1 MPSAIDNRFTG
12 IANETPWLAFT
23 GGPGQESRLEH
34 LQRRLARISRLSPV
48 LFAVAAVALAL
59 ASTHAVP
66 RAVVALE
73 GLTDPARVADHALD
87 GQFDATVAQREIEA
101 ALAAHDAEL
110 AQSFVDLAA
119 DRRVAIDPAQAEK
132 VSAATAEAA
141 TASHKVESFARGFI
155 TGQPDDMAALAGT
168 TLGDLFVFGDIR
180 DALREGK
187 HLATGEQADEL
198 VLGLAC
204 VGIAITAGTYATFGA
219 AAPARVGL
227 TLAKAARKTGRI
239 SAEFAANVAPL
250 VRRAIDW
257 RPLREAA
264 TTASFARPALAE
276 RAAREAVK
284 VERAG
289 GLLQLA
295 GDVGRVERAAGGRAA
310 LDGLKIA
317 KEPRDV
323 SRVAKLAE
331 KEGSRTRAILKVAGR
346 GAITIAALAFDAAI
360 WLLWA
365 MFAVLGF
372 VAALKN
378 ATERAALRFFRRRRE
393 RRVRRDMQ
401 AIAVAAA
408 RS

>member
-1 MPSAIDNRFTG
+1 MGMR
-12 IANETPWLAFT
+12 ER
-23 GGPGQESRLEH
+23 QLEL
-34 LQRRLARISRLSPV
+34 LQRSTARLPRVGLAV
-48 LFAVAAVALAL
+48 AVVAAAFAVAAAY
-59 ASTHAVP
+59 AVP
-66 RAVVALE
+66 RAVVALG
-73 GLTDPARVADHALD
+73 GLNDPARIADHALD
-87 GQFDATVAQREIEA
+87 GRFDVGVAQREIEA
-101 ALAAHDAEL
+101 ALAARDADL

-119 DRRVAIDPAQAEK
+119 DRRLSLDPALVQK
-132 VSAATAEAA
+132 VNAATADAA
-141 TASHKVESFARGFI
+141 TTRHKAESFARGLI
-155 TGQPDDMAALAGT
+155 TGEPDDMAALAGT

-187 HLATGEQADEL
+187 RLVSGEQADEL

-227 TLAKAARKTGRI
+227 TLAKAARKTG
-239 SAEFAANVAPL
+239 SLTAEFVASLAPL
-250 VRRAIDW
+250 VRRAVDW
-257 RPLREAA
+257 RPLRRA
-264 TTASFARPALAE
+264 TTNASLAGPALAE

-323 SRVAKLAE
+323 ARVAKLAE

-346 GAITIAALAFDAAI
+346 GAITIAAFAVDAAV
-360 WLLWA
+360 WLLGA

-372 VAALKN
+372 VSALKN
-378 ATERAALRFFRRRRE
+378 ATERAALRYFRRRRE
-393 RRVRRDMQ
+393 LRTRRRLQ

-408 RS
+408 RG

>member
-1 MPSAIDNRFTG
+1 MSRRR
-12 IANETPWLAFT
+12 
-23 GGPGQESRLEH
+23 ESRLEP
-34 LQRRLARISRLSPV
+34 LQQRMARIPRAGPA
-48 LFAVAAVALAL
+48 LFALAAVALAL
-59 ASTHAVP
+59 VSAYAVP
-66 RAVVALE
+66 RAVTALG
-73 GLTDPARVADHALD
+73 GLNDPARIADHVLD
-87 GQFDATVAQREIEA
+87 GRFNASVAQREIEA

-119 DRRVAIDPAQAEK
+119 DRRVAIDPAQLQK
-132 VSAATAEAA
+132 VNAATAEAG
-141 TASHKVESFARGFI
+141 TARHKAESFARGFI
-155 TGQPDDMAALAGT
+155 TGEPDDIAALAGT

-187 HLATGEQADEL
+187 HLASGEQADEL
-198 VLGLAC
+198 VMGLAC
-204 VGIAITAGTYATFGA
+204 VGIAITAGTYASFGA

-227 TLAKAARKTGRI
+227 TLAKAARKTG
-239 SAEFAANVAPL
+239 SLTAEFAASLAPL
-250 VRRAIDW
+250 VRRAVDW
-257 RPLREAA
+257 RPLRRA
-264 TTASFARPALAE
+264 TTNVSLSGPALAE

-323 SRVAKLAE
+323 ARVAKLAE

-346 GAITIAALAFDAAI
+346 GAITMAAFAVDAAV
-360 WLLWA
+360 WLLGA

-372 VAALKN
+372 VSALKN

-393 RRVRRDMQ
+393 RRMRVALQ
-401 AIAVAAA
+401 PIAAAAA
-408 RS
+408 RG